1 MPIIILP
8 YYSVIGGWVLKYLAE
23 FVKGNADT
31 MANDSFFGDFIS
43 AAGAP
48 TFWLLYSQSFYSVGT
63 GGAVACI
70 AGAILLLI
78 KK

>member
-1 MPIIILP
+1 MKRAGIVLLIAGAAVIVLSLLLTFVMLAGAQQSG
-8 YYSVIGGWVLKYLAE
+8 SVGIIGGA
-23 FVKGNADT
+23 
-31 MANDSFFGDFIS
+31 S
-43 AAGAP
+43 AP